1 MGLLDFLKET
11 IGIDPGSH
19 SLRIIKD
26 GELIF
31 NEQSQISY
39 DKVKNVVSGLG
50 NIISSTSNDIVI
62 KPVNCAISDFQG
74 FEMLLRGAIRKRSDS
89 KSLLPK
95 SYIMYYCIPT
105 STNEIEKRAY
115 RDSGEHAG
123 AVEVHMVHQSSCS
136 AVGMNLL
143 FEKKHFIIIDFGSSK
158 IELTIFANSLIISE
172 GVVRVGTL
180 RIFRLLK
187 NYLRRKYKI
196 EVSDKDIN
204 VLLTSLN
211 DNKTQD
217 EIKIQYTT
225 VKSSEIQNLLD
236 NFFNL
241 VNDEFIEAIER
252 VSSHSDIERVLTNGI
267 FFTGGGSMIEF
278 LRNQIK
284 VDNRIKRTVSENPM
298 LDNINGL
305 KEIIK
310 ERDKYKNYIMV

>member
-11 IGIDPGSH
+11 VGIDAGSQN
-19 SLRIIKD
+19 LRIIKD
-26 GELIF
+26 GELVF
-31 NEQSQISY
+31 NERCQISY
-39 DKVKNVVSGLG
+39 DKVKNVISGLG
-50 NIISSTSNDIVI
+50 NAITETSNDVII

-74 FEMLLRGAIRKRSDS
+74 FEMLLRGAIRKGSDS

-115 RDSGEHAG
+115 RDSGEHVG
-123 AVEVHMVHQSSCS
+123 AVEVHMVYQSICS

-143 FEKKHFIIIDFGSSK
+143 FEKKHFIIVDFGSSK

-180 RIFRLLK
+180 RIFRLLR

-196 EVSDKDIN
+196 EISDKDIEL
-204 VLLTSLN
+204 LLTSFN
-211 DNKTQD
+211 DNKPQD
-217 EIKIQYTT
+217 EIRIQYAT
-225 VKSSEIQNLLD
+225 VKSSEVQNLLD

-241 VNDEFIEAIER
+241 VNDEFIEAIEG
-252 VSSHSDIERVLTNGI
+252 VSGHSDIGSVLTNGI
-267 FFTGGGSMIEF
+267 FFTGGGSIIEF

-284 VDNRIKRTVSENPM
+284 LDNRIKRTVSENPT

-310 ERDKYKNYIMV
+310 KRDKYKNYIMV